1 MRLYSNVMYL
11 LVSKGARRKQ
21 NDITKQMRKYDDFQY
36 FIIPFQAH
44 GIFDVYHLVLKQ
56 RWLR

>member
-1 MRLYSNVMYL
+1 MYL

-21 NDITKQMRKYDDFQY
+21 NDITNQMRKYDDLQY

-44 GIFDVYHLVLKQ
+44 GIFDVYHIVLKQ